1 MSSCIFAGSL
11 DLATLR
17 RRSLRPD
24 PSREPKVHLEI
35 GSRLENVEL
44 VQIAVEAALQQLSV
58 EDVFAH
64 QVGTAI
70 REAVA
75 NAIEHGN
82 QSDCSKQVQVDFCLE
97 GNEIVIEVTD
107 EGVGFDPGKVPDPL
121 EAENLL
127 KPNGR
132 GILLIREFMD
142 EVEYRFKN
150 NRGTALVM
158 RKQMN
163 LPRAESDL
171 SLIHI

>member
-1 MSSCIFAGSL
+1 M
-11 DLATLR
+11 
-17 RRSLRPD
+17 PE

-58 EDVFAH
+58 EEVFAH

-82 QSDCSKQVQVDFCLE
+82 QSDSSKQVEIDFCLE
-97 GNEIVIEVTD
+97 GDEIVIEVTD
-107 EGVGFDPGKVPDPL
+107 EGEGFDPGKVPDPL

-142 EVEYRFKN
+142 EVEYRFN
-150 NRGTALVM
+150 GNRGTALVM
-158 RKQMN
+158 RKHMK
-163 LPRAESDL
+163 LPRAESDTQQEDRE
-171 SLIHI
+171 

>member
-1 MSSCIFAGSL
+1 MPESNH
-11 DLATLR
+11 
-17 RRSLRPD
+17 
-24 PSREPKVHLEI
+24 EPRVHLEI

-58 EDVFAH
+58 EEAFAH

-82 QSDCSKQVQVDFCLE
+82 QSDSTKQVEVDFGLE
-97 GNEIVIEVTD
+97 GSEIVIRVTD
-107 EGVGFDPGKVPDPL
+107 EGLGFDPRNVPNPL
-121 EAENLL
+121 EPENLL

-142 EVEYRFKN
+142 KVEYSFN
-150 NRGTALVM
+150 SERGTALIM
-158 RKQMN
+158 RKQMI
-163 LPRAESDL
+163 LPPEKSARQEEEE
-171 SLIHI
+171 I